1 MIGGEGL
8 AVWDWFLGLFNK
20 EDGTLKLNVCAGEIT
35 AEIFYKELAIN
46 VAINL
51 ISNTLSNAEFQTF
64 EKGKE
69 VKKDNYYLFNV
80 EPNQNKSANKFWRDV
95 IYRLVYDN
103 ECLVVMV
110 NDMFY
115 IADSFDIQKYAL
127 KENIYTNIE
136 IDGYPLREIFR
147 ESDVLHF
154 ELHNQK
160 IKTVIDGLYSSYGK
174 LITSSSK
181 HNLRKRAKRG
191 TLEIPGSYPQTEEAY
206 EDLQDLL
213 ENRFRTYFEAETGAV
228 LPLSNGLKFE
238 EAEERISNNPSQ
250 EGRDIR
256 AFIDDVF
263 DFVALAFQIPP
274 QLLKGDVADT
284 EKAVN
289 NFITFCI
296 NPLADLLTDEINRKY
311 YGKELYLQ
319 RTYVKLDTS
328 RIKHIDIEDVANA
341 MDILFRIGANT
352 INDNLRILGREE
364 IDEEWAD
371 ERFITKNY
379 DTIDNFME
387 GGD

>member
-1 MIGGEGL
+1 M
-8 AVWDWFLGLFNK
+8 
-20 EDGTLKLNVCAGEIT
+20 
-35 AEIFYKELAIN
+35 
-46 VAINL
+46 
-51 ISNTLSNAEFQTF
+51 
-64 EKGKE
+64 
-69 VKKDNYYLFNV
+69 

-95 IYRLVYDN
+95 IYKLVYDN

-115 IADSFDIQKYAL
+115 IAESFDKREFAL
-127 KENIYTNIE
+127 KENIYTNVVINDYELNEFFIE
-136 IDGYPLREIFR
+136 
-147 ESDVLHF
+147 SNVLHF

-160 IKTVIDGLYSSYGK
+160 MKTLIDGLYASYGK
-174 LITSSSK
+174 LISASSK

-191 TLEIPGSYPQTEEAY
+191 ILNIPGSFGQTEEQQN
-206 EDLQDLL
+206 ELQDLL
-213 ENRFRTYFEAETGAV
+213 TNRFKKYFEAEGGAV
-228 LPLSNGLKFE
+228 LPLTNDLTYE
-238 EAEERISNNPSQ
+238 EAKEQITNNPSQ

-289 NFITFCI
+289 NFLTFCI

-311 YGKELYLQ
+311 YGKKAYLE

-328 RIKHIDIEDVANA
+328 RVKHVDLEKIANA
-341 MDILFRIGANT
+341 LDILVRIGTNT

-364 IDEEWAD
+364 IDEDWAN
-371 ERFITKNY
+371 ERFFTKNY
-379 DTIDNFME
+379 ERIAEFMK
-387 GGD
+387 GGE